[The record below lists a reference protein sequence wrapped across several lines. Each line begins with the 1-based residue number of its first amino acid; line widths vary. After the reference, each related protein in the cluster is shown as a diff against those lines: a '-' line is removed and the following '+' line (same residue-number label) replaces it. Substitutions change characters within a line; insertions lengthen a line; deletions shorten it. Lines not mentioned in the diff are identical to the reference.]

1 MSTKKA
7 LEGLKVIDLTTA
19 LSGPFGTMFFGDYG
33 AEVIKI
39 EPVDGDQCRSWGP
52 FDEKSGE
59 SGFFAYIN
67 RNKKG
72 CTLNLKSEKGL
83 QMFYDLVK
91 DADFIWEN
99 FKGGVTKKLKIDY
112 DVIRKINPRIIYVS
126 GSGFGQ
132 TSPMSHRPCYDIVAQ
147 SMGGIVNLTG
157 FKETEPVK
165 VGPSIADH
173 VSGIYQAVGALM
185 ALHHR
190 EKTGEG
196 QLVDVSMVDTIFS
209 LLENAIPNY
218 TMTGEVP
225 GRNGNV
231 DPSIAPFD
239 IFSCKDGF
247 VALGV
252 GNDRL
257 WKKFCTVIKREDLLD
272 DPRFTTNDLR
282 VQNYLPELQN
292 LIRDWAKNYTKKEVE
307 TIMDEASIP
316 CGPVLSV
323 KEAIEHPHIKA
334 REMMVHCEH
343 PTAGDLYF
351 QGVVAKLSET
361 PGGVET
367 PPPTLGQHNCEV
379 FGISEEEAAKLHEE
393 GVI

>member
-1 MSTKKA
+1 
-7 LEGLKVIDLTTA
+7 
-19 LSGPFGTMFFGDYG
+19 MF
-33 AEVIKI
+33 
-39 EPVDGDQCRSWGP
+39 
-52 FDEKSGE
+52 
-59 SGFFAYIN
+59 
-67 RNKKG
+67 
-72 CTLNLKSEKGL
+72 
-83 QMFYDLVK
+83 
-91 DADFIWEN
+91 
-99 FKGGVTKKLKIDY
+99 
-112 DVIRKINPRIIYVS
+112 S

-157 FKETEPVK
+157 FKDTEPVK

-185 ALHHR
+185 ALYHR
-190 EKTGEG
+190 ERTGEG

-225 GRNGNV
+225 QRNGNV

-257 WKKFCTVIKREDLLD
+257 WKKFCGLIKREDLLD
-272 DPRFTTNDLR
+272 DERFTTNDLR
-282 VQNYLPELQN
+282 VKNYIPNLQN
-292 LIRDWAKNYTKKEVE
+292 LIRDWSKNYTKKELE
-307 TIMDEASIP
+307 MMMDEAGIP
-316 CGPVLSV
+316 CGPVLNV

-334 REMMVHCEH
+334 RDMMVHCEH

-361 PGGVET
+361 PGTIET

-379 FGISEEEAAKLHEE
+379 FGISEKEAVKLHEE
-393 GVI
+393 GII